1 MSILLSLIPFTI
13 FLALLSVVSLFLYRI
28 YKGIRVD
35 DDAVIISISATI
47 IMLII
52 PTISYYN
59 QIEDL
64 IVIDNTPT
72 LLAIHEEQLR
82 SVNKQ
87 LEEISLIGT
96 TLANADTP
104 YASMIQAKLDLNE
117 EIVKVKKLKNM
128 SEMNIVSR
136 ANSIFWWI
144 PMIKTELD

>member
-1 MSILLSLIPFTI
+1 MSILLSFIPFTI

>member
-1 MSILLSLIPFTI
+1 
-13 FLALLSVVSLFLYRI
+13 
-28 YKGIRVD
+28 
-35 DDAVIISISATI
+35 
-47 IMLII
+47 MLII